1 MQNSKSIRDPI
12 YGYIELEPDF
22 ARIVDTP
29 EFQRLRNIR
38 QTGYQ
43 ALYPSALH
51 NRFVHSLGVYHLGR
65 RAIACFRENI
75 DEMLPVSLRSEA
87 VWAKIKRTFLAACLL
102 HDVGHSPFS
111 HSGEGY
117 YTKTGF
123 SFETAY
129 QELLDIPSDI
139 AEKACEPGSEESMKR
154 QFYLDLTATQD
165 GNTGKP
171 HEAMSTLLG
180 VELCRELK
188 IDIDWDLFIRSII
201 GLKYMRDFSK
211 KPPTGDL
218 KKDPEVVVKN
228 ALIGLLN
235 GDLIDVDK
243 LDYVLRD
250 SYVTGYNNMSIDLN
264 RLLSGYTIHRGAD
277 GTYEPAFK
285 KGALSVIENVIYAND
300 LERRWIQTHPAILY
314 DSWLVDQLLQ
324 NYDRYMC
331 SQNPGVVSI
340 YNKDALSK
348 NDKLGLHPPL
358 RLLCDDDII
367 AYVKNID
374 ASDEGRQYF
383 SRHLRFKP
391 FWKTEAA
398 FELLTEGA
406 FGAKVLE
413 SIVRDFR
420 TLLSSQGNEVGIL
433 IHPGLISQLK
443 KDYNQLL
450 PEDARAK
457 SYHQLLHICSIFDTF
472 AEDMEFPHHEFVLV
486 LADAFQTSYRKSGI
500 KEAKIIMN
508 GEAIPLS
515 RLLTVQAKGAED
527 AKKKTFF
534 CVYTAPENV
543 QDKGEINL
551 GELFIDHLRRSY

>member
-12 YGYIELEPDF
+12 YSYIELGLDF

-51 NRFVHSLGVYHLGR
+51 NRFVHSLGVYHLGH
-65 RAIACFRENI
+65 RAITYFRENI
-75 DEMLPVSLRSEA
+75 EEILPESLSNET
-87 VWAKIKRTFLAACLL
+87 VWTRVKRTFLAACLL

-117 YTKTGF
+117 YTKPGF
-123 SFETAY
+123 SFEIAY
-129 QELLDIPSDI
+129 QKLLEIPENI
-139 AEKACEPGSEESMKR
+139 ADQTYESGSEESVKR
-154 QFYLDLTATQD
+154 QFYLDLTATPK

-211 KPPTGDL
+211 KPPTEDL
-218 KKDPEVVVKN
+218 DKNPEIAVKN
-228 ALIGLLN
+228 ALISLLN

-250 SYVTGYNNMSIDLN
+250 SYVTGYNNMSIDLD
-264 RLLSGYTIHRGAD
+264 RLLSGYTIHKGKD

-314 DSWLVDQLLQ
+314 DGWLVDQLLQ

-331 SQNPGVVSI
+331 DNNPGIISI
-340 YNKDALSK
+340 YSKNALSK
-348 NDKLGLHPPL
+348 DGIPNLKPPL
-358 RLLCDDDII
+358 RLLSDDDII
-367 AYVKNID
+367 TYVKNID
-374 ASDEGRQYF
+374 ASNESQQYF

-391 FWKTEAA
+391 LWKTEAA

-406 FGAKVLE
+406 FGAKVFE
-413 SIVRDFR
+413 NIVQDFR

-433 IHPGLISQLK
+433 ICPDLMSKLEADYSQLP
-443 KDYNQLL
+443 

-457 SYHQLLHICSIFDTF
+457 SYQQLIHICFIFESF
-472 AEDMEFPHHEFVLV
+472 AVNMEFPRHEFVLV

-500 KEAKIIMN
+500 KETKIIMN
-508 GEAIPLS
+508 NETIPLS
-515 RLLTVQAKGAED
+515 KLLTVQAKGAED
-527 AKKKTFF
+527 AQKKIFF

-543 QDKGEINL
+543 QNKVDVNL

>member
-250 SYVTGYNNMSIDLN
+250 SYVTGYN
-264 RLLSGYTIHRGAD
+264 
-277 GTYEPAFK
+277 K
-285 KGALSVIENVIYAND
+285 
-300 LERRWIQTHPAILY
+300 
-314 DSWLVDQLLQ
+314 
-324 NYDRYMC
+324 
-331 SQNPGVVSI
+331 
-340 YNKDALSK
+340 
-348 NDKLGLHPPL
+348 
-358 RLLCDDDII
+358 
-367 AYVKNID
+367 
-374 ASDEGRQYF
+374 
-383 SRHLRFKP
+383 
-391 FWKTEAA
+391 
-398 FELLTEGA
+398 
-406 FGAKVLE
+406 
-413 SIVRDFR
+413 
-420 TLLSSQGNEVGIL
+420 
-433 IHPGLISQLK
+433 
-443 KDYNQLL
+443 
-450 PEDARAK
+450 
-457 SYHQLLHICSIFDTF
+457 
-472 AEDMEFPHHEFVLV
+472 
-486 LADAFQTSYRKSGI
+486 
-500 KEAKIIMN
+500 
-508 GEAIPLS
+508 
-515 RLLTVQAKGAED
+515 
-527 AKKKTFF
+527 
-534 CVYTAPENV
+534 
-543 QDKGEINL
+543 
-551 GELFIDHLRRSY
+551 RS